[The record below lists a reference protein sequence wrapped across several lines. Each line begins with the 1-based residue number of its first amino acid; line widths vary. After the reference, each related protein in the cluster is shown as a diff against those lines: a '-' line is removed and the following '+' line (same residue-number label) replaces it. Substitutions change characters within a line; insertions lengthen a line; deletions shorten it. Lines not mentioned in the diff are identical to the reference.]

1 MITEINDIY
10 IRKISAVR
18 VFSHLSPLT
27 SHLFIS
33 LLLPLASCLLLLSCG
48 LRKQAANDNSVTMQP
63 VGPAFSADSAYRYCQ
78 QQCDFGPR
86 TMNSEAH
93 DLCAKWIMDKFR
105 SFGLSV
111 TPQQALLKGYDGTM
125 LRATNIIASYRPELN
140 DRILICAHWDSRP
153 WADNDPDEAN
163 HHKPVIAAN
172 DGASGVAVM
181 LELARLLSLQFTVLS
196 DESEQVRS
204 DSLQMIT
211 SAAESSSAADQPTDI
226 SSVNRKPST
235 VNKSLGI
242 DFICFDAEDWGTPQ
256 WDDSPSDGNPWALGS
271 QYWAA
276 NPHVEGYNARYGILL
291 DMVGG
296 QGAQF
301 YQEQFSLSYA
311 RSVVDKVWRA
321 SQVVGFGSYFPKRE
335 GVGITDDHLPV
346 NRVAKIPCID
356 IIPYYPDCEQSSFGP
371 TWHTVSDDMAHID
384 RATLQ
389 AVGQTLVQVLFSE

>member
-1 MITEINDIY
+1 MITEINDIFTE
-10 IRKISAVR
+10 INDLLMRKISVAR
-18 VFSHLSPLT
+18 AFSHLLPLT

-33 LLLPLASCLLLLSCG
+33 LLLLSSCG
-48 LRKQAANDNSVTMQP
+48 LRKQTATGDNAVSAQP
-63 VGPAFSADSAYRYCQ
+63 VGPAFCADSAYAFCEA
-78 QQCDFGPR
+78 QCDFGPR
-86 TMNSEAH
+86 TMNSQAH
-93 DLCAKWIMDKFR
+93 DDCGAWIMEKFK
-105 SFGLSV
+105 SYGMSV
-111 TPQQALLKGYDGTM
+111 TPQQTLLKGYDGTM
-125 LRATNIIASYRPELN
+125 LRATNIIASYRPELT

-163 HHKPVIAAN
+163 HRKPVLAAN

-181 LELARLLSLQFTVLS
+181 LELARLLSLRFTV
-196 DESEQVRS
+196 

-211 SAAESSSAADQPTDI
+211 SAAESSAADQPTDI

-235 VNKSLGI
+235 VNNNLGV

-256 WDDSPSDGNPWALGS
+256 WDDTPSDGDTWALGA

-276 NPHVEGYNARYGILL
+276 NPHVDGYTARYGILL

-301 YQEQFSLSYA
+301 YQEQQSLQYA
-311 RSVVDKVWRA
+311 RSIVDKVWRA
-321 SQVVGFGSYFPKRE
+321 SQVVGFGSFFPSRE

-356 IIPYYPDCEQSSFGP
+356 IIPYYPDCPQSSFGP
-371 TWHTVSDDMAHID
+371 TWHTVNDDMAHID
-384 RATLQ
+384 RNTLQ
-389 AVGQTLVQVLFSE
+389 AVGQTLIQVLWSE